1 MKTQKTST
9 QKSLLPECVY
19 KGARSSSI
27 FAINL
32 GLIFAFVQNMN
43 ENKLSKAM
51 LLKTSTYSSV
61 VQFIGLDEL
70 TEVNFI
76 LKQWTTFRSIAPNLF
91 KHPSSSYNSR
101 ACISIR
107 LTEFKNVLCMSPTC
121 TFILNCVYVLRRII
135 QCSSNLKKC
144 SVTFFFFWYLD
155 EALSLFQKSCIQG
168 S

>member
-9 QKSLLPECVY
+9 QKSLLPECIY
-19 KGARSSSI
+19 KGARSSSV
-27 FAINL
+27 
-32 GLIFAFVQNMN
+32 FAFVQNKD

-76 LKQWTTFRSIAPNLF
+76 LKQWTTFRSLAPNLF

-121 TFILNCVYVLRRII
+121 TYILYCVYVLRRII

-144 SVTFFFFWYLD
+144 SVTFFFFFV
-155 EALSLFQKSCIQG
+155 SG
-168 S
+168 

>member
-9 QKSLLPECVY
+9 QKSLLPECIY
-19 KGARSSSI
+19 KGARSSS
-27 FAINL
+27 
-32 GLIFAFVQNMN
+32 IFAFVQNMN

-76 LKQWTTFRSIAPNLF
+76 LKQWTTLRSLAPNLF

-121 TFILNCVYVLRRII
+121 TYILNCVYVLRRII

-144 SVTFFFFWYLD
+144 SVTFFFFLYLD

>member
-9 QKSLLPECVY
+9 QKSLLPECTY
-19 KGARSSSI
+19 KGPRSSS
-27 FAINL
+27 
-32 GLIFAFVQNMN
+32 IFAFVQNMN

-76 LKQWTTFRSIAPNLF
+76 LKQWTTFRSLAPNLF

-101 ACISIR
+101 ACISIM

-121 TFILNCVYVLRRII
+121 TYILNCVYVLRRII

-144 SVTFFFFWYLD
+144 SVTFFFYFVFFGIWMRL
-155 EALSLFQKSCIQG
+155 
-168 S
+168 

>member
-9 QKSLLPECVY
+9 QKSLLPECIY
-19 KGARSSSI
+19 KGARSSS
-27 FAINL
+27 
-32 GLIFAFVQNMN
+32 IFAFVQNMN

-76 LKQWTTFRSIAPNLF
+76 LKQWTTFRSLAPNLF
-91 KHPSSSYNSR
+91 KHPRSSYNSR

-121 TFILNCVYVLRRII
+121 TYILNCVYVLRRII
-135 QCSSNLKKC
+135 QCSSNLKKKC
-144 SVTFFFFWYLD
+144 SVTFFFFFGVWMRL
-155 EALSLFQKSCIQG
+155 
-168 S
+168 

>member
-9 QKSLLPECVY
+9 QKSLLPECIY

-27 FAINL
+27 FA
-32 GLIFAFVQNMN
+32 FVQNKD

-76 LKQWTTFRSIAPNLF
+76 LKQWTTFRSLAPNLF

-121 TFILNCVYVLRRII
+121 TYILNCVYVLRRII
-135 QCSSNLKKC
+135 QCSSNFKKKC
-144 SVTFFFFWYLD
+144 SVTFFFFFGVWMRL
-155 EALSLFQKSCIQG
+155 
-168 S
+168 

>member
-19 KGARSSSI
+19 KGARSSS
-27 FAINL
+27 
-32 GLIFAFVQNMN
+32 IFAFVQNMN

-76 LKQWTTFRSIAPNLF
+76 LKQWTTFRSLAPNLF

-121 TFILNCVYVLRRII
+121 TYILNCVYVLRRII
-135 QCSSNLKKC
+135 QCSSNLKKMFC
-144 SVTFFFFWYLD
+144 NFLLFFWCLD

>member
-9 QKSLLPECVY
+9 QKSLLPECIY

-27 FAINL
+27 FA
-32 GLIFAFVQNMN
+32 FVQNKD

-76 LKQWTTFRSIAPNLF
+76 LKQWTTFRSLAPNLF

-101 ACISIR
+101 ACISIS
-107 LTEFKNVLCMSPTC
+107 LTEFINVLCMSPTC
-121 TFILNCVYVLRRII
+121 TYILYCVYVLRRII

-144 SVTFFFFWYLD
+144 SVTFFFFLV
-155 EALSLFQKSCIQG
+155 SG
-168 S
+168 

>member
-9 QKSLLPECVY
+9 QKSLLPECTY
-19 KGARSSSI
+19 KGARSSS
-27 FAINL
+27 
-32 GLIFAFVQNMN
+32 IFAFVQNMN

-76 LKQWTTFRSIAPNLF
+76 LKQWTTFRSLAPNLF

-144 SVTFFFFWYLD
+144 SVTFFFFLYLD

>member
-9 QKSLLPECVY
+9 QKSLLPECIY
-19 KGARSSSI
+19 KGARSSS
-27 FAINL
+27 
-32 GLIFAFVQNMN
+32 IFAFVQNMN

-76 LKQWTTFRSIAPNLF
+76 LKQWTTFRSLAPNLF

-107 LTEFKNVLCMSPTC
+107 LTEFKNGLCMSPTC
-121 TFILNCVYVLRRII
+121 TYILNCVYVLRRII
-135 QCSSNLKKC
+135 QCSSNIKKMFC
-144 SVTFFFFWYLD
+144 NFLLFFWCLD

>member
-9 QKSLLPECVY
+9 QKSLLPECIY
-19 KGARSSSI
+19 KGARSSS
-27 FAINL
+27 
-32 GLIFAFVQNMN
+32 IFAFVQNMN

-76 LKQWTTFRSIAPNLF
+76 LKQWTTFRSLAPNLF

-121 TFILNCVYVLRRII
+121 TYILNCVYVLRRII

-144 SVTFFFFWYLD
+144 SVTFFFFFGIWMRL
-155 EALSLFQKSCIQG
+155 
-168 S
+168 

>member
-9 QKSLLPECVY
+9 QKSLLPECIY

-27 FAINL
+27 FA
-32 GLIFAFVQNMN
+32 FVQNKD
-43 ENKLSKAM
+43 ENKLSKEAM

-76 LKQWTTFRSIAPNLF
+76 LKQWTTFRSLAPNLF

-144 SVTFFFFWYLD
+144 SVTFFFFFWYLD

>member
-9 QKSLLPECVY
+9 QKSLLPECIY

-27 FAINL
+27 FA
-32 GLIFAFVQNMN
+32 FVQNKD

-76 LKQWTTFRSIAPNLF
+76 LKQWTTFRSLAPNLF

-101 ACISIR
+101 ACISIM

-121 TFILNCVYVLRRII
+121 TYILNCVYVLRRII
-135 QCSSNLKKC
+135 QCSRNFKKC
-144 SVTFFFFWYLD
+144 SVTFFFWYLA
-155 EALSLFQKSCIQG
+155 EALNLF
-168 S
+168 

>member
-9 QKSLLPECVY
+9 QKSLLPECIY
-19 KGARSSSI
+19 KGARSSS
-27 FAINL
+27 
-32 GLIFAFVQNMN
+32 IFAFVQNMN

-76 LKQWTTFRSIAPNLF
+76 LKQWTTFRSLAPNLF

-121 TFILNCVYVLRRII
+121 TYILNCVYVLRRII

-144 SVTFFFFWYLD
+144 SVTFFFFFWYLD

>member
-9 QKSLLPECVY
+9 QKSLLPECIY
-19 KGARSSSI
+19 KGARSSS
-27 FAINL
+27 
-32 GLIFAFVQNMN
+32 IFAFVQNMN

-76 LKQWTTFRSIAPNLF
+76 LKQWTTFRSLAPNLF

-121 TFILNCVYVLRRII
+121 TYILNCVYVLRII
-135 QCSSNLKKC
+135 QSSSNLKKC
-144 SVTFFFFWYLD
+144 SVTFFFFFWYLD

>member
-9 QKSLLPECVY
+9 QKSLLPECIY
-19 KGARSSSI
+19 KGARSSS
-27 FAINL
+27 
-32 GLIFAFVQNMN
+32 IFAFVQNMN

-76 LKQWTTFRSIAPNLF
+76 LKQWTTFRSLAPNLF

-121 TFILNCVYVLRRII
+121 TYILNCVYVLRRII
-135 QCSSNLKKC
+135 QCSSNLKKMFC
-144 SVTFFFFWYLD
+144 NFLLFFWCLD

>member
-9 QKSLLPECVY
+9 QKSLLPECIY
-19 KGARSSSI
+19 KGARSSS
-27 FAINL
+27 
-32 GLIFAFVQNMN
+32 IFAFVQNMN

-76 LKQWTTFRSIAPNLF
+76 LKQWTTLRSLAPNLF

>member
-76 LKQWTTFRSIAPNLF
+76 LKQWTTFRSLAPNLF

-107 LTEFKNVLCMSPTC
+107 LTEFKNCLCMSPTC
-121 TFILNCVYVLRRII
+121 TYILNCVYVLRRII

-144 SVTFFFFWYLD
+144 SVTFFFFFV
-155 EALSLFQKSCIQG
+155 SG
-168 S
+168 

>member
-9 QKSLLPECVY
+9 QKSLLPECIY
-19 KGARSSSI
+19 MGARNSSI
-27 FAINL
+27 FA
-32 GLIFAFVQNMN
+32 FVPNMN

-76 LKQWTTFRSIAPNLF
+76 LKQWTTFRSLAPNLF

-107 LTEFKNVLCMSPTC
+107 LTEFKNVLSMSPTC
-121 TFILNCVYVLRRII
+121 TFILNFVYVLRRII
-135 QCSSNLKKC
+135 QCSSNLKKK
-144 SVTFFFFWYLD
+144 SVTFFFLV
-155 EALSLFQKSCIQG
+155 SG
-168 S
+168 

>member
-9 QKSLLPECVY
+9 QKSLLPECIY
-19 KGARSSSI
+19 KGARSSS
-27 FAINL
+27 
-32 GLIFAFVQNMN
+32 IFAFVQNMN

-76 LKQWTTFRSIAPNLF
+76 LKQWTTFRSLAPNLF

-121 TFILNCVYVLRRII
+121 TYILNCVYVLRRII

-144 SVTFFFFWYLD
+144 SVTFFFFLYLD

>member
-9 QKSLLPECVY
+9 QKSLLPGCIY
-19 KGARSSSI
+19 KGPRSSS
-27 FAINL
+27 
-32 GLIFAFVQNMN
+32 IFAFVQNMN

-76 LKQWTTFRSIAPNLF
+76 LKQWTTFRSLAPNLF

-121 TFILNCVYVLRRII
+121 TYILNCVYVLRRII

-144 SVTFFFFWYLD
+144 SVTFFFFLV
-155 EALSLFQKSCIQG
+155 SG
-168 S
+168 

>member
-9 QKSLLPECVY
+9 QKSLFPECVY
-19 KGARSSSI
+19 KGARSSS
-27 FAINL
+27 
-32 GLIFAFVQNMN
+32 IFAFVQNMN

-76 LKQWTTFRSIAPNLF
+76 LKQWTTLRSLAPNLF
-91 KHPSSSYNSR
+91 KLPSSSYNSR

-121 TFILNCVYVLRRII
+121 TYILNCVYVLRRII
-135 QCSSNLKKC
+135 QCSSNFL
-144 SVTFFFFWYLD
+144 FFLV
-155 EALSLFQKSCIQG
+155 SG
-168 S
+168 

>member
-9 QKSLLPECVY
+9 QKSLLPECIY

-27 FAINL
+27 FA
-32 GLIFAFVQNMN
+32 FVQNKD

-76 LKQWTTFRSIAPNLF
+76 LKQWTTFRSLAPNLF

-107 LTEFKNVLCMSPTC
+107 LTEFKNGLCMSPTC
-121 TFILNCVYVLRRII
+121 TYILNCVYVLRRII
-135 QCSSNLKKC
+135 QCSSNFKKKC
-144 SVTFFFFWYLD
+144 SVTFFFFFGVWMRL
-155 EALSLFQKSCIQG
+155 
-168 S
+168 

>member
-9 QKSLLPECVY
+9 QKSLLPECIY
-19 KGARSSSI
+19 KGARSSS
-27 FAINL
+27 
-32 GLIFAFVQNMN
+32 IFAFVQNMN

-76 LKQWTTFRSIAPNLF
+76 LKQWTTLRSLAPNLF

-107 LTEFKNVLCMSPTC
+107 LTEFKNVLCVSPTC
-121 TFILNCVYVLRRII
+121 TYILNCVYVLRRII
-135 QCSSNLKKC
+135 QCSSNLKKMFC
-144 SVTFFFFWYLD
+144 NFLLFFFGVWMRL
-155 EALSLFQKSCIQG
+155 
-168 S
+168 

>member
-9 QKSLLPECVY
+9 QKSLLPECIY
-19 KGARSSSI
+19 MGARNSSI

-76 LKQWTTFRSIAPNLF
+76 LKQWTTFRSLAPNLF
-91 KHPSSSYNSR
+91 KHPSSSCNSR

-121 TFILNCVYVLRRII
+121 TYILNCVYVLRRII
-135 QCSSNLKKC
+135 QCSSNLKKK
-144 SVTFFFFWYLD
+144 SVTFFFFGIWMRL
-155 EALSLFQKSCIQG
+155 
-168 S
+168 

>member
-9 QKSLLPECVY
+9 QKSLLPECIY

-27 FAINL
+27 FA
-32 GLIFAFVQNMN
+32 FVQNKD

-76 LKQWTTFRSIAPNLF
+76 LKQWTTLRSLAPNLF

-121 TFILNCVYVLRRII
+121 TYILNCVYVLRRII
-135 QCSSNLKKC
+135 QCSSNLKKN
-144 SVTFFFFWYLD
+144 VL
-155 EALSLFQKSCIQG
+155 
-168 S
+168 

>member
-9 QKSLLPECVY
+9 QKSLLPECIY

-27 FAINL
+27 FA
-32 GLIFAFVQNMN
+32 FVQNKD

-121 TFILNCVYVLRRII
+121 TYILNCVYVLRRII
-135 QCSSNLKKC
+135 QCSSNLKKMFC
-144 SVTFFFFWYLD
+144 NFLLFFFGVWMRL
-155 EALSLFQKSCIQG
+155 
-168 S
+168 

>member
-9 QKSLLPECVY
+9 QKSLLPECIY

-27 FAINL
+27 FA
-32 GLIFAFVQNMN
+32 FVQNKD

-76 LKQWTTFRSIAPNLF
+76 LKQWTTFRSLAPNLF

-107 LTEFKNVLCMSPTC
+107 LTEFKNGLCMSPTC
-121 TFILNCVYVLRRII
+121 TYILNCVYVLRII
-135 QCSSNLKKC
+135 QSSSNLKKC
-144 SVTFFFFWYLD
+144 SVTFFFFFGIWMRL
-155 EALSLFQKSCIQG
+155 
-168 S
+168 

>member
-9 QKSLLPECVY
+9 QKSLLPECIY

-27 FAINL
+27 FA
-32 GLIFAFVQNMN
+32 FVQNKD

-76 LKQWTTFRSIAPNLF
+76 LKQWTTFRSLAPNLF
-91 KHPSSSYNSR
+91 KHPISSYNSR

-107 LTEFKNVLCMSPTC
+107 LTEFKNGLCMSPTC
-121 TFILNCVYVLRRII
+121 AYILNCVYVLRII
-135 QCSSNLKKC
+135 QSSSNSKKC
-144 SVTFFFFWYLD
+144 SVTFFFFFGIWMRL
-155 EALSLFQKSCIQG
+155 
-168 S
+168 

>member
-9 QKSLLPECVY
+9 QKSLLPECIY

-32 GLIFAFVQNMN
+32 GFIFAFVQNMN

-76 LKQWTTFRSIAPNLF
+76 LKQWTTFRSLAPNLF

-121 TFILNCVYVLRRII
+121 TYILNCVYVFRII
-135 QCSSNLKKC
+135 QSSSNLKKC

>member
-9 QKSLLPECVY
+9 QKSLLPECIY

-27 FAINL
+27 FD
-32 GLIFAFVQNMN
+32 FVPNMN

-76 LKQWTTFRSIAPNLF
+76 LKQWTTFRSLAPNLF

-107 LTEFKNVLCMSPTC
+107 LTEFKNGLCMSPTC
-121 TFILNCVYVLRRII
+121 TYILNCVYVLRRII

-144 SVTFFFFWYLD
+144 SVTFFFFFGIWMRL
-155 EALSLFQKSCIQG
+155 
-168 S
+168 

>member
-9 QKSLLPECVY
+9 QKSLLPECIY

-27 FAINL
+27 FA
-32 GLIFAFVQNMN
+32 FVQNKD
-43 ENKLSKAM
+43 ENKFSKAM
-51 LLKTSTYSSV
+51 LLKTSTYSSG

-76 LKQWTTFRSIAPNLF
+76 LKQWTTFRSLAPNLF

>member
-9 QKSLLPECVY
+9 QKSLLPECIY
-19 KGARSSSI
+19 KGARSSS
-27 FAINL
+27 
-32 GLIFAFVQNMN
+32 IFAFVQNMN

-76 LKQWTTFRSIAPNLF
+76 LKQWTTFRSLAPNLF
-91 KHPSSSYNSR
+91 KHPSSSCNSR

-107 LTEFKNVLCMSPTC
+107 LTEFKNGLCMSPTC
-121 TFILNCVYVLRRII
+121 TYILNCVYVLRRII

-144 SVTFFFFWYLD
+144 SVTFFFFFGIWMRL
-155 EALSLFQKSCIQG
+155 
-168 S
+168 

>member
-9 QKSLLPECVY
+9 QKSLLPECIY
-19 KGARSSSI
+19 KGARSSS
-27 FAINL
+27 
-32 GLIFAFVQNMN
+32 IFAFVQNMN

-76 LKQWTTFRSIAPNLF
+76 LKQWTTFRSLAPNLF

-121 TFILNCVYVLRRII
+121 TYILNCVYVLRRII
-135 QCSSNLKKC
+135 QCSSNLKKKC
-144 SVTFFFFWYLD
+144 SVTFFFFFGVWMRL
-155 EALSLFQKSCIQG
+155 
-168 S
+168 

>member
-9 QKSLLPECVY
+9 QKSLLPECIY

-121 TFILNCVYVLRRII
+121 TYILNCVYVLRRII
-135 QCSSNLKKC
+135 QCSSNLKKMFC
-144 SVTFFFFWYLD
+144 NFLLFFFGVWMRL
-155 EALSLFQKSCIQG
+155 
-168 S
+168 

>member
-9 QKSLLPECVY
+9 QKSLLPECIY
-19 KGARSSSI
+19 KGARSSS
-27 FAINL
+27 
-32 GLIFAFVQNMN
+32 IFAFVQNMN

-76 LKQWTTFRSIAPNLF
+76 LKQWTTLRSLAPNLF

-121 TFILNCVYVLRRII
+121 TYILNCVYVLRRII
-135 QCSSNLKKC
+135 YMQCSSNLKKC
-144 SVTFFFFWYLD
+144 SVTFFFFLV
-155 EALSLFQKSCIQG
+155 SG
-168 S
+168 

>member
-9 QKSLLPECVY
+9 QKSLLPECIY

-27 FAINL
+27 FA
-32 GLIFAFVQNMN
+32 FVQNKD
-43 ENKLSKAM
+43 ENKLSKEAM

-76 LKQWTTFRSIAPNLF
+76 LKQWTTFRSLAPNLF

-121 TFILNCVYVLRRII
+121 TYILNCVYVLRRII
-135 QCSSNLKKC
+135 QCSSNLKKKC
-144 SVTFFFFWYLD
+144 SVTFFFFFGVWMRL
-155 EALSLFQKSCIQG
+155 
-168 S
+168 

>member
-9 QKSLLPECVY
+9 QKSLLPECIY
-19 KGARSSSI
+19 KGARSSS
-27 FAINL
+27 
-32 GLIFAFVQNMN
+32 IFAFVQNMN

-76 LKQWTTFRSIAPNLF
+76 LKQWTTLRSLAPNLF

-121 TFILNCVYVLRRII
+121 TYILNCVYVLRRII

-144 SVTFFFFWYLD
+144 SVTFFFFFGIWMRL
-155 EALSLFQKSCIQG
+155 
-168 S
+168 

>member
-9 QKSLLPECVY
+9 QKSLLPECIY
-19 KGARSSSI
+19 KGARSSS
-27 FAINL
+27 
-32 GLIFAFVQNMN
+32 IFAFVQNMN

-76 LKQWTTFRSIAPNLF
+76 LKQWTTFRSLAPNLF

-121 TFILNCVYVLRRII
+121 TYILNCVYVLRRII

>member
-9 QKSLLPECVY
+9 QKSLLPECIY

-27 FAINL
+27 FA
-32 GLIFAFVQNMN
+32 FVQNKD

-76 LKQWTTFRSIAPNLF
+76 LKQWTTFRSLAPNLF

-121 TFILNCVYVLRRII
+121 TYILNCVYVLRRII

-144 SVTFFFFWYLD
+144 SVTFFFFFGIWMRL
-155 EALSLFQKSCIQG
+155 
-168 S
+168 

>member
-9 QKSLLPECVY
+9 QKSLLPECIY

-27 FAINL
+27 FA
-32 GLIFAFVQNMN
+32 FVQNKD
-43 ENKLSKAM
+43 ENKLSKEAM

-76 LKQWTTFRSIAPNLF
+76 LKQWTTFRSLAPNLF

-107 LTEFKNVLCMSPTC
+107 LTEFKNGLCMSPTC
-121 TFILNCVYVLRRII
+121 TYILNCVYVLRRII